1 VGIVLLQSTLSPY
14 IKINGV
20 HPDLIFVVVVGWTY
34 LRGWEEGLGWAAIG
48 GLSLDF
54 ISAAP
59 FGVFTLALL
68 LVTLAASLSHG
79 RVFGNNI
86 ILLLALTFILGLLFN
101 SIALLSLNL
110 LGRPVSWIDA
120 FSSVILPAALFNV
133 GIMAL
138 VFPLLYLINR
148 YLNPQPLS
156 F

>member
-1 VGIVLLQSTLSPY
+1 MSIALLQTTLSPY
-14 IKINGV
+14 LKINGI
-20 HPDLIFVVVVGWTY
+20 HPDLVFVVVIGWTF
-34 LRGWEEGLGWAAIG
+34 LRGWEEGLGWATIG

-59 FGVFTLALL
+59 FGVFTLTLL

-79 RVFGNNI
+79 RVFGSNI
-86 ILLLALTFILGLLFN
+86 ILLLSLTFPLGLLFN
-101 SIALLSLNL
+101 AIALLSLNL
-110 LGRPVSWIDA
+110 LGRPVNWIDA

-138 VFPLLYLINR
+138 IFPLLYFVNR
-148 YLNPQPLS
+148 LLNPQPLS

>member
-1 VGIVLLQSTLSPY
+1 M
-14 IKINGV
+14 
-20 HPDLIFVVVVGWTY
+20 VVIGWTY
-34 LRGWEEGLGWAAIG
+34 LRGWEEGLGWATIG

-79 RVFGNNI
+79 RVFGSNI
-86 ILLLALTFILGLLFN
+86 FLLLGLTFPLALLFN
-101 SIALLSLNL
+101 AIALLSLNF
-110 LGRPVSWIDA
+110 LGRSINWVDA

-133 GIMAL
+133 GVMAL
-138 VFPLLYLINR
+138 IFPLLYIINR

>member
-1 VGIVLLQSTLSPY
+1 M
-14 IKINGV
+14 KINGV

-34 LRGWEEGLGWAAIG
+34 LRGWDEGLGWAAIG

-59 FGVFTLALL
+59 FGVFTLTLL
-68 LVTLAASLSHG
+68 LITLAASLSHG
-79 RVFGNNI
+79 RVFGSNI
-86 ILLLALTFILGLLFN
+86 FLLLGLTFPLALLFN
-101 SIALLSLNL
+101 TIALLSLNL
-110 LGRPVSWIDA
+110 LGRPVEWVDA

-133 GIMAL
+133 GVMAL
-138 VFPLLYLINR
+138 IFPLLYVINR